1 MISSFKKEFFFLSL
15 FSLSGILH
23 AEDCARE
30 FSRPEVSLGLSG
42 FSIKEEALI
51 SRGSATVVEGHFL
64 YGVDERLCLKLT
76 PVASFISGQQTSRD
90 PLSPLTN
97 SIYLKEAAIEQKLDY
112 DISLK
117 AGVLYQKEFLPSIAG
132 YTKAF
137 PGAGL
142 IAPLAFRNHVFEV
155 RAQLAVPAS
164 SGLAGTSSEL
174 ESSAS
179 LYSATTFVRSS
190 WTPNFSTGL
199 SLSRFGFNKLSSSAA
214 SESIYRG
221 NTIANLS
228 VSTKAFVYKYEG
240 NEVTFGTDYKG
251 ELFIF
256 NLKSSFIKNNSA
268 PRNLNEGYF
277 VSVSPGMVLPT
288 KGILHPIFEYYHVES
303 DAMVATYSDTTYG
316 RTNRD
321 GYRYGLALD
330 TNRYRLS
337 FIYAKSKLIQNNPFQ
352 SADKTYFLNLN
363 IDNLY

>member
-1 MISSFKKEFFFLSL
+1 MLPSSKKEIFFLSV
-15 FSLSGILH
+15 FSLSGMLQ
-23 AEDCARE
+23 AEDFPRG
-30 FSRPEVSLGLSG
+30 FSKPQLSLGLSG

-64 YGVDERLCLKLT
+64 YGVDERLRLNLT

-97 SIYLKEAAIEQKLDY
+97 SIYLKEASVEQKLDY
-112 DISLK
+112 DISFK

-137 PGAGL
+137 PGLGL
-142 IAPLAFRNHVFEV
+142 KAPLIIHNHALEI
-155 RAQLAVPAS
+155 RAQVAVPAS
-164 SGLAGTSSEL
+164 SGLASTSSEL

-179 LYSATTFVRSS
+179 LYSATAFLRSS

-199 SLSRFGFNKLSSSAA
+199 SVSRFGFNKLSSSAA

-221 NTIANLS
+221 NTIANVS

-240 NEVTFGTDYKG
+240 HEVTLGTDYKS
-251 ELFIF
+251 ENFVM
-256 NLKSSFIKNNSA
+256 NLQSSFIKNNSA
-268 PRNLNEGYF
+268 PTSLNQGYF

-288 KGILHPIFEYYHVES
+288 KSILHPVFEHYHVES
-303 DAMVATYSDTTYG
+303 DAMVAAYSDTTYG

-330 TNRYRLS
+330 TDRFRLS
-337 FIYAKSKLIQNNPFQ
+337 FIYAHSKLILNNPFQ
-352 SADKTYFLNLN
+352 SADKTYFLNVN
-363 IDNLY
+363 IDNL